1 MQDKYVDHYV
11 AMALAKWF
19 DTISDQV
26 GSSPFG
32 ATYHNF
38 ILYPDPNVNGKL
50 RIQSFS
56 EAMVQLVDNL
66 RDAPDP
72 VPPPTLIK
80 VGKFFPEGQA
90 EVSADVSISE
100 LMEAAEDGPTS

>member
-56 EAMVQLVDNL
+56 EALVKLVDSL
-66 RDAPDP
+66 RAAPDP

-80 VGKFFPEGQA
+80 VGKFFPEGKA
-90 EVSADVSISE
+90 EVTVDVSIDE
-100 LMEAAEDGPTS
+100 LMEAADEPTS